1 MESGGEAGGG
11 PVVGWTRHPGLTVHY
26 ISGQHFEV
34 GVALRNKSRSPVTV
48 TGVRV
53 VEPPR
58 TLVRQTGTLM
68 TLWNPPACHHFSC
81 PAPAF
86 PIRPTTTAPQRPVEV
101 GAGLKLGVGLA
112 FRLRPC
118 VDSASSAAPSHVEVA
133 FHVRGGPTQ
142 RQVLSLG
149 GSRLVLRGPIPG
161 CRLRG

>member
-1 MESGGEAGGG
+1 M
-11 PVVGWTRHPGLTVHY
+11 GWTQHPGLTLRY
-26 ISGQHFEV
+26 ISGQSFEV
-34 GVALRNKSRSPVTV
+34 GVAVRNKSRSPVIV
-48 TGVRV
+48 TRVRA

-81 PAPAF
+81 PAPVF
-86 PIRPTTTAPQRPVEV
+86 PIRPTGTARQRPVEV
-101 GAGLKLGVGLA
+101 GAGMKLGIGLA

-118 VDSASSAAPSHVEVA
+118 AGSASSAAPSHVEVA
-133 FHVRGGPTQ
+133 FHVPGGPTK

-149 GSRLVLRGPIPG
+149 GSRLVIRGPIPG